1 MSSSTPSAPTT
12 APRDQMIRLG
22 TTSMRVT
29 TISVNWRSSP
39 AAVCLGLK
47 VLAKWP
53 RPLPKLARNC
63 AAATQ
68 FPTSLQISLRM
79 ATIAE
84 SRLKRTNWE
93 RSSKFARAKDISRG
107 PYPRSVPT
115 PRPWPAA
122 QFWPRDS
129 AGQKFWEPT
138 CLHISFRPTLSCLPR
153 SPTTTVCGGVGSYN
167 FVLRGRD
174 GNSSR
179 CACRVWHLG
188 LLDHPGWRPCN
199 DAAWGNIASHH
210 TVGPNNTTFSN
221 RNSLQNQRPES
232 DPGSS
237 ADPDRLHI
245 LKIWSTACDPFLH
258 QGWVAVIIR
267 DLAVTRY

>member
-129 AGQKFWEPT
+129 AGQKFWDPPANISRLDQHSRASQGLPLRPCVAAYGLTILSYAAATEIVLVAPVESGTSVCLTTLAGDPATTQRGGTSRVTTLLAPT
-138 CLHISFRPTLSCLPR
+138 IPP
-153 SPTTTVCGGVGSYN
+153 SPIVTPFKINAPNPIQAPLQIRTGCI
-167 FVLRGRD
+167 
-174 GNSSR
+174 SSR
-179 CACRVWHLG
+179 SGAQPATLFSIRV
-188 LLDHPGWRPCN
+188 GWP
-199 DAAWGNIASHH
+199 S
-210 TVGPNNTTFSN
+210 
-221 RNSLQNQRPES
+221 
-232 DPGSS
+232 
-237 ADPDRLHI
+237 
-245 LKIWSTACDPFLH
+245 
-258 QGWVAVIIR
+258 
-267 DLAVTRY
+267 

>member
-93 RSSKFARAKDISRG
+93 RSSKFA
-107 PYPRSVPT
+107 
-115 PRPWPAA
+115 
-122 QFWPRDS
+122 
-129 AGQKFWEPT
+129 
-138 CLHISFRPTLSCLPR
+138 
-153 SPTTTVCGGVGSYN
+153 
-167 FVLRGRD
+167 
-174 GNSSR
+174 
-179 CACRVWHLG
+179 
-188 LLDHPGWRPCN
+188 
-199 DAAWGNIASHH
+199 SHH

-221 RNSLQNQRPES
+221 RNSLQNQRAES